1 MALFFW
7 IIDLLIPV
15 IITGIGL
22 LFTYKPP
29 RRINIFYGYRTARSM
44 ASQEAWDTAHSLYG
58 RIMLHAGP
66 PLVAF
71 VVLAKLLI
79 PLPPEELSLVLLS
92 FSFVALIVTIP
103 VVEKRLKMM
112 EEGKQAARRHG

>member
-1 MALFFW
+1 
-7 IIDLLIPV
+7 
-15 IITGIGL
+15 
-22 LFTYKPP
+22 
-29 RRINIFYGYRTARSM
+29 M
-44 ASQEAWDTAHSLYG
+44 ASQEAWDTAHYLYG
-58 RIMLHAGP
+58 RIMLHVGP

>member
-29 RRINIFYGYRTARSM
+29 RRINVFCGYR
-44 ASQEAWDTAHSLYG
+44 
-58 RIMLHAGP
+58 
-66 PLVAF
+66 
-71 VVLAKLLI
+71 
-79 PLPPEELSLVLLS
+79 
-92 FSFVALIVTIP
+92 
-103 VVEKRLKMM
+103 
-112 EEGKQAARRHG
+112 AAR